1 MPQVPPELETL
12 DALLHQGLEALLRE
26 AQKLDVLEPPFG
38 RPPLQLPLDEYQAA
52 ADDDDDDDDED
63 EDDGADEPEEA
74 PLGPVFK
81 YDYGFNPLMFLA
93 KFLSKNNPKNIAA
106 RELEYAKSARFL
118 LDRARFAM
126 LQNRTFGSLQEMVAQ
141 MRSGVTHGPV
151 AGDVTF
157 SGATLWA
164 RACKPCKLV
173 FELAATA
180 AFENILECEVGD
192 ASDATGLCGRVSL
205 ANLHSSF
212 TYHYRV
218 CAMNPPEGLPGPG
231 AGYFIT
237 GRFTTLP
244 DSEETRAVKLCFA
257 PPPSAKLAPSFL
269 STASSA
275 DAAEP
280 PSAFSAMAAL
290 EPTCLLVLGGLL
302 PRHAPGVHLHKLTR
316 DQAKELQLTQM
327 RDPRMR
333 ALLASAGTLVAWSDD
348 AKGAAAALAAEEQ
361 ATTKS
366 DKDKRRSRTSKKE
379 AADPRGELAPAL
391 AAMQLCW
398 PLALEDKVTR
408 HAFSARKCGTLAEIF
423 LVDTRGGAI
432 GKTQAAW
439 LADAVPQSPCLWKIV
454 VTGAPLSVNEPVE
467 PEAAGAGLLE
477 LGADPELDA
486 AAAKIQSRQRG
497 RLARRGS
504 SSAADAA
511 PEDAKSK
518 DSSSTRRTDDK
529 AGGKGPATVQVAEAD
544 APKLPTLYEVAVALS
559 TEQRVPN
566 LVFVSGASAPFAVS
580 YEGAASDAKK
590 PTRVLEFGAAPLGHG
605 KTKKATWCESLRPTH
620 LVPAWAE
627 ANQHGTFGC
636 LAITEQGELQFTVHN
651 AEAQK
656 LYGAAVHPSKR
667 R

>member
-1 MPQVPPELETL
+1 MPQCPRAR
-12 DALLHQGLEALLRE
+12 DARRLLHQGSGCAR
-26 AQKLDVLEPPFG
+26 AQKLDGRAAV
-38 RPPLQLPLDEYQAA
+38 RPPAAAAPLDEYQAA

-63 EDDGADEPEEA
+63 EDDGADEPGEA
-74 PLGPVFK
+74 PSGPVFK

-93 KFLSKNNPKNIAA
+93 KFLSKNNRRTSPRASSSTRSRRA
-106 RELEYAKSARFL
+106 SSST
-118 LDRARFAM
+118 ARFAM

-366 DKDKRRSRTSKKE
+366 DKDKRRSRTSRRRPPTR
-379 AADPRGELAPAL
+379 AASSRPRSRRCSCAGRSRSR
-391 AAMQLCW
+391 
-398 PLALEDKVTR
+398 TR
-408 HAFSARKCGTLAEIF
+408 SRATRSARA
-423 LVDTRGGAI
+423 
-432 GKTQAAW
+432 
-439 LADAVPQSPCLWKIV
+439 
-454 VTGAPLSVNEPVE
+454 
-467 PEAAGAGLLE
+467 
-477 LGADPELDA
+477 
-486 AAAKIQSRQRG
+486 
-497 RLARRGS
+497 
-504 SSAADAA
+504 SAARS
-511 PEDAKSK
+511 PRS
-518 DSSSTRRTDDK
+518 SSSTRAAARSARRRPRGSRTRCR
-529 AGGKGPATVQVAEAD
+529 
-544 APKLPTLYEVAVALS
+544 S
-559 TEQRVPN
+559 
-566 LVFVSGASAPFAVS
+566 
-580 YEGAASDAKK
+580 
-590 PTRVLEFGAAPLGHG
+590 
-605 KTKKATWCESLRPTH
+605 
-620 LVPAWAE
+620 
-627 ANQHGTFGC
+627 
-636 LAITEQGELQFTVHN
+636 
-651 AEAQK
+651 
-656 LYGAAVHPSKR
+656 R
-667 R
+667 RACGRSS

>member
-1 MPQVPPELETL
+1 M
-12 DALLHQGLEALLRE
+12 
-26 AQKLDVLEPPFG
+26 
-38 RPPLQLPLDEYQAA
+38 
-52 ADDDDDDDDED
+52 
-63 EDDGADEPEEA
+63 
-74 PLGPVFK
+74 FK

-106 RELEYAKSARFL
+106 RELEYARSTRFL

-126 LQNRTFGSLQEMVAQ
+126 LQMRTFGSLQDKVVQ
-141 MRSGVTHGPV
+141 LRSGVTHGPV
-151 AGDVTF
+151 AGDVTY

-192 ASDATGLCGRVSL
+192 ATDATGLCGRVSL

-218 CAMNPPEGLPGPG
+218 CAMNPPEGMPGPS

-237 GRFTTLP
+237 GKFTTLP

-257 PPPSAKLAPSFL
+257 PPPSSQLAPSFL
-269 STASSA
+269 SGVSSA
-275 DAAEP
+275 DAGVEP
-280 PSAFSAMAAL
+280 PSAFTAMAAL

-302 PRHAPGVHLHKLTR
+302 PRHAPGVHLHKLSSA
-316 DQAKELQLTQM
+316 QAKELQLTQM
-327 RDPRMR
+327 RDPRLR
-333 ALLASAGTLVAWSDD
+333 GLLASSGTLVAWSDD

-361 ATTKS
+361 ATQKS
-366 DKDKRRSRTSKKE
+366 DKDKRRRSKKE

-391 AAMQLCW
+391 SAMQLCW
-398 PLALEDKVTR
+398 PLAIEDKVTR
-408 HAFSARKCGTLAEIF
+408 HTYSARKCGTLAEIF

-439 LADAVPQSPCLWKIV
+439 LADAVPQSPCLWKII
-454 VTGAPLSVNEPVE
+454 VTGAPLSVNEPSD
-467 PEAAGAGLLE
+467 PAAVGAGLDI
-477 LGADPELDA
+477 GADPELDA

-497 RLARRGS
+497 RLARRG
-504 SSAADAA
+504 AADAA
-511 PEDAKSK
+511 PEDTKSK
-518 DSSSTRRTDDK
+518 DSSSTRRTSDDK
-529 AGGKGPATVQVAEAD
+529 AGAKAASVQVAEAD

-566 LVFVSGASAPFAVS
+566 VVFVSGASAPFAVS